1 MKQVIAFIIALLC
14 AANVLAQEVSP
25 DTISAKEL
33 GEIVVV
39 AQNQRTNSTTSTYIP
54 MARQKDSATDA
65 ISLLSQMAIPQLEVQ
80 PGDFDVKTIS
90 GQNVAIY
97 INYVAAS
104 EQDLI
109 GLRPIDV
116 KKVEYLIYPQDP
128 RFKGAQYVV
137 NFILQKYEWGGYTKI
152 TGNKWLGVN
161 YTEGAVFSKFAY
173 KAMTF
178 DMFANEKYLTN
189 RHNGSESSETFK
201 FTDIF
206 NNGEQT
212 VKRFTTPLSSLYRNN
227 SNDIAFRALYSK
239 ERIQISN
246 KLSFNITS
254 TPRNELETEM
264 SYNDNFLPTST
275 ASTFA
280 SSHSWGLN

>member
-1 MKQVIAFIIALLC
+1 MKSLITFIFAFLC
-14 AANVLAQEVSP
+14 AENVLAQEVSP

-39 AQNQRTNSTTSTYIP
+39 AQNQRTNS
-54 MARQKDSATDA
+54 
-65 ISLLSQMAIPQLEVQ
+65 IPQLEVQ
-80 PGDFDVKTIS
+80 PGNFNVKNIS

-109 GLRPIDV
+109 GLRPTDV

-152 TGNKWLGVN
+152 TGNKWFGVN

-178 DMFANEKYLTN
+178 DLFANEKYLTN
-189 RHNGSESSETFK
+189 RHNGTESSETFK

-206 NNGEQT
+206 NKGEQT

-227 SNDIAFRALYSK
+227 SNDIAFRALYSNNG
-239 ERIQISN
+239 SV
-246 KLSFNITS
+246 
-254 TPRNELETEM
+254 
-264 SYNDNFLPTST
+264 FLI
-275 ASTFA
+275 
-280 SSHSWGLN
+280 